1 MQHLRSDLSFFLL
14 MLFVDTNQEGR
25 EGRREG
31 ESDGA
36 RSRERERETPVVVQ
50 LYSEALDDVKQ
61 KASS

>member
-1 MQHLRSDLSFFLL
+1 

-36 RSRERERETPVVVQ
+36 RSRERERERETPIVVQ